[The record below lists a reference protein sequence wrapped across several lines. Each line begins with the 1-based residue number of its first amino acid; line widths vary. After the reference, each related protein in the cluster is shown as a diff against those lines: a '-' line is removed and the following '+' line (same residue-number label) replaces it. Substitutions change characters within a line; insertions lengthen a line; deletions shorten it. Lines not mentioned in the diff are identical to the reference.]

1 MLPKPGYTFPVP
13 KIGRPSASVKPE
25 GMRLMLRYTGSRFPR
40 VKRYVAVTAR
50 SDDNSR
56 LTETLALAEYSVA
69 RSGSTVVM
77 SCVIAGRPWMLVGS
91 TFGNDGAN
99 GCCARR

>member
-1 MLPKPGYTFPVP
+1 
-13 KIGRPSASVKPE
+13 
-25 GMRLMLRYTGSRFPR
+25 LMLRYTGRRLPR

-56 LTETLALAEYSVA
+56 LTETFALTEYSVA
-69 RSGSTVVM
+69 KSGLTVVR
-77 SCVIAGRPWMLVGS
+77 SWVIAGRPWMLVGS

-99 GCCARR
+99 GCCASRLMAKY